1 MPRVAPAA
9 MGAIVPLLHAHLRA
23 TREIVYTARALNAN
37 KMARPMPVFLGF
49 VLDHEAELKSLGFRW
64 KRGATPGQKSPLY
77 ADFRRAL
84 EIVLQEMRAEDMRVH
99 VDEVEA
105 TTWEVKRLQQLKTG
119 ECGPRSLCG
128 WESRVALTRVTLPD
142 DAPDYERCPPVR
154 VDETTCEPDYALLF
168 DGVAADGAAPAD
180 GVPADGVPA
189 DGVTGVV
196 ASRSGILRFGK
207 LVTRN
212 DVDSGP
218 AHCVVSKALMVA
230 NTMFCANGCD
240 KGGKGGPKRRRRA
253 AAPAPKRRKQAP

>member
-168 DGVAADGAAPAD
+168 DGVAADGVAMDMAADGAATDGAARAAAP
-180 GVPADGVPA
+180 
-189 DGVTGVV
+189 
-196 ASRSGILRFGK
+196 RSGIMRF
-207 LVTRN
+207 VRS

-218 AHCVVSKALMVA
+218 ARCIACRAVMVTS
-230 NTMFCANGCD
+230 TMFCANCAS
-240 KGGKGGPKRRRRA
+240 KGGEGAPKRRRRA
-253 AAPAPKRRKQAP
+253 AASASKRRKQAP